1 LNTQPH
7 ILFISYDGLT
17 DPLGQSQILPYLA
30 GLAKS
35 GYRFTVLSCEK
46 PERFKKNQSYVES
59 LISTYPI
66 TWVPIAYHKKPAVL
80 SSIYDVWTM
89 KKKSIVLFK
98 EYKFDMVHTRAGLPA
113 LVGLWLK
120 RKTGIKFLHDI
131 REFYAD
137 GRIDGG
143 IWDIKKFYY
152 RSIYKYFKKKEVE
165 EIKNCDGIVCL
176 TNAAEKI
183 INSLPEYN
191 AGIPLQ
197 VIPCSVDTDLFDPG
211 KIKRDDQVALQKKLG
226 ISPGDFVISYLGSLG
241 SWYMINEMLQLFKKI
256 ADKIPASKIL
266 FITPHSREEIS
277 VVATRNF
284 IPEERVISVQARRN
298 EVPMCLSLSNYSIF
312 FIKPCYSKLSS
323 SPTKHGEIMAMGIP
337 LVTNAGGGDVE
348 QIVNDT
354 SSGIILSEMN
364 ENEFALVADKIF
376 ESSEKIKNQDFDRLI
391 VAGAKKYYS
400 LENAIEKYRRLYD
413 QILK

>member
-1 LNTQPH
+1 
-7 ILFISYDGLT
+7 
-17 DPLGQSQILPYLA
+17 
-30 GLAKS
+30 
-35 GYRFTVLSCEK
+35 
-46 PERFKKNQSYVES
+46 
-59 LISTYPI
+59 
-66 TWVPIAYHKKPAVL
+66 
-80 SSIYDVWTM
+80 
-89 KKKSIVLFK
+89 
-98 EYKFDMVHTRAGLPA
+98 MVHTRAGLPA

-120 RKTGIKFLHDI
+120 IKTGIKFLHDI

-143 IWDIKKFYY
+143 LWDIKKFYY

-165 EIKNCDGIVCL
+165 EIINCDGIVCL

-197 VIPCSVDTDLFDPG
+197 VIPCSVDTNLFDPG
-211 KIKRDDQVALQKKLG
+211 KIKKDDQVALQKKLG

-266 FITPHSREEIS
+266 FITPHSREE
-277 VVATRNF
+277 VTAVATRNS
-284 IPEERVISVQARRN
+284 IPEAQVVSVQARRH
-298 EVPMCLSLSNYSIF
+298 EVPIYLSLSNYSIF

-337 LVTNAGGGDVE
+337 LITNAGVGDVA

-354 SSGIILSEMN
+354 YSGIILPEMH

-376 ESSEKIKNQDFDRLI
+376 ESSEKIKNQDFDRVI

-413 QILK
+413 QILR